1 MNWKN
6 KWKKELNSVV
16 PKLSDTVLNTPTEKV
31 ELKSERV
38 KNRRRFISFGA
49 LSFAAVLVLTF
60 IVGFYLMQPPLA
72 SETVFAVE
80 INPAAA
86 FVVDDNDKVKSVSA
100 INSDADVIL
109 SSEENLNLM
118 IGKSASEAVENFVDI
133 AAKYGYIDLSDT
145 TGTGQPP
152 LAAVRIS
159 SCGKKDFENLRT
171 SVETFL
177 SGKGIPSVVFTQ
189 KVEENDFYDLI
200 GIAKQQG
207 VKMVDAVKNSPV
219 LYAER
224 AVAEKPLSELK
235 DEYRN
240 YIDNLIK
247 DLDGEG
253 SSIIDLIPLLKTKLC
268 LIDSI
273 INNEDYL
280 NVIKEVKEIEQN
292 IREQKHYI
300 YYNIPRQPIS
310 QDELDA
316 KREEVLREFNNNEN
330 DFWNDRKNNGKK

>member
-31 ELKSERV
+31 EIKSERV
-38 KNRRRFISFGA
+38 KSRSRFISFGA
-49 LSFAAVLVLTF
+49 LSFAAVLVLTLV
-60 IVGFYLMQPPLA
+60 VGFYLLQPPTVP
-72 SETVFAVE
+72 ETVFAVE

-86 FVVDDNDKVKSVSA
+86 FVLDKNDKVKSVTA

-109 SSEENLNLM
+109 SSEENIDEI
-118 IGKSASEAVENFVDI
+118 IGKSANQAVEKFVDI
-133 AAKYGYIDLSDT
+133 AAKYGYIDLSEST
-145 TGTGQPP
+145 TT

-159 SCGKKDFENLRT
+159 SSGKRDFESLRM
-171 SVETFL
+171 SVESFL

-189 KVEENDFYDLI
+189 KVEESEFYDII
-200 GIAKQQG
+200 GIEKEQG
-207 VKMVDAVKNSPV
+207 VKLVDAVKNSPV

-224 AVAEKPLSELK
+224 AVEKNGLTELKNELK

-240 YIDNLIK
+240 YINNLIK
-247 DLDGEG
+247 DLDGEISG
-253 SSIIDLIPLLKTKLC
+253 INDMIALLETQLE

-292 IREQKHYI
+292 IREEKHGSD
-300 YYNIPRQPIS
+300 YNTPRPPIS
-310 QDELDA
+310 QEELGT
-316 KREEVLREFNNNEN
+316 KKEEILKDFDDEN
-330 DFWNDRKNNGKK
+330 DFWNERKNNGKK